1 MPYGSKERLKRPQGA
16 IVGADLYLLVMLV
29 ISGGFAG
36 ARIWLCVWSCFLFR
50 FRGFSWSGTSRGFT
64 CLTVGFLSGGGVL
77 QLLNNYSTNIQQLF
91 NNYSTIIQQP
101 SPRAGDYSTSIQPL
115 FNNDSTMIQ
124 QLLTVAQNRSL
135 TAIDGDS
142 TLFNNY

>member
-1 MPYGSKERLKRPQGA
+1 MILWAHVPYGSKERLKGPQGA
-16 IVGADLYLLVMLV
+16 IVGADLYRLVMLV

-77 QLLNNYSTNIQQLF
+77 QLLHNYSTNIQQVF
-91 NNYSTIIQQP
+91 NIYSAINQQP
-101 SPRAGDYSTSIQPL
+101 SPRPGDYSKNIQQL
-115 FNNDSTMIQ
+115 FNNDSTIINSCPKS
-124 QLLTVAQNRSL
+124 V
-135 TAIDGDS
+135 ID
-142 TLFNNY
+142 NY

>member
-1 MPYGSKERLKRPQGA
+1 MGP
-16 IVGADLYLLVMLV
+16 IC
-29 ISGGFAG
+29 I
-36 ARIWLCVWSCFLFR
+36 CWSCWLFLAVSQGPE

-101 SPRAGDYSTSIQPL
+101 SPRPGDYSTIIQQL